1 MAKIISING
10 KKVSPD
16 DEEEIDSITL
26 DPIVVSPNSKEKI
39 KPKSLKIIS
48 TKKVPVAPR
57 KKIEVA
63 PERSFVEAT
72 GRKLSSLARGATPAL
87 VGGGIGLSLAGP
99 PGALAGSMAL
109 PAAEG
114 VAMLLNKLGLDV
126 GSPTELV
133 QSGLTNLGFPV
144 PETIGERSFETAGTF
159 VGVGGPQ
166 IRALE
171 KLAKTATTPFKRG
184 LATQLSQSPMRQ
196 MASTIPAGLASQF
209 TYEKTE
215 SPALSMIAGLAGGL
229 PAFIKSPKIEQVSKN
244 SLQKIV
250 TQSYSLADKNGFN
263 IDPTKF
269 QDYMKV
275 IATNLREK
283 GFAEGRKQFPKLDTA
298 VAEIKKLRI
307 KKQKNKKTKKV
318 LSKID
323 YQEIKALRAII
334 KKAKSS
340 TDKDE
345 SRLASELLDDFD
357 DVLIN
362 IKPSDMV
369 KGSSS
374 KDLKNAME
382 YRKAGDQAFTKLK
395 KGELFEDIAEKAS
408 RETAGNRARTIT
420 GELKKLANNPN
431 RMKYFTKSEQKA
443 IKQAS
448 ETKGMKGVYS
458 LLGNIVPTGSL
469 RQMLALT
476 GVALRPEIILP
487 AIATGIGSQ
496 TRLNTL
502 RDRDITKLIDLMRG
516 GGKPNYATSPQN
528 ISNLRNITSSG
539 LLNNEEDR

>member
-1 MAKIISING
+1 MTKIISING

-16 DEEEIDSITL
+16 DEEEVDSITL
-26 DPIVVSPNSKEKI
+26 DPIVV

-57 KKIEVA
+57 EEIEVA

-133 QSGLTNLGFPV
+133 QSGLTNIGFPV

-159 VGVGGPQ
+159 AGAGGPQ

-171 KLAKTATTPFKRG
+171 KLSKTATTPFKRG
-184 LATQLSQSPMRQ
+184 LSAQLSQSPIRQ

-215 SPALSMIAGLAGGL
+215 SPALSMIAGVAGGL
-229 PAFIKSPKIEQVSKN
+229 PAFIKSPKIEQVSKD

-269 QDYMKV
+269 QNSMKV
-275 IATNLREK
+275 ISTNLREK

-307 KKQKNKKTKKV
+307 NKKTKKV

-357 DVLIN
+357 DVLVN

-382 YRKAGDQAFTKLK
+382 YRKVGDQAFTKLK
-395 KGELFEDIAEKAS
+395 KGELFEDIAEKAG

-448 ETKGMKGVYS
+448 ETKGMKAVYS

-487 AIATGIGSQ
+487 AIATGLGSQ

>member
-57 KKIEVA
+57 KEIEVA

-99 PGALAGSMAL
+99 PGALVGSMAL

-184 LATQLSQSPMRQ
+184 LATQLSQSPIRQ

-215 SPALSMIAGLAGGL
+215 SPALSMIAGVAGGL
-229 PAFIKSPKIEQVSKN
+229 PAFIKSPKIEQVSKD

-269 QDYMKV
+269 QDSMKV

-307 KKQKNKKTKKV
+307 NKKTKKV

>member
-1 MAKIISING
+1 MATIISING
-10 KKVSPD
+10 KKVTPD
-16 DEEEIDSITL
+16 DEEVISVIA
-26 DPIVVSPNSKEKI
+26 DPILVTPDDTEKI
-39 KPKSLKIIS
+39 ETKSLPIIS
-48 TKKVPVAPR
+48 TKKIPVAPR
-57 KKIEVA
+57 KKIEIA
-63 PERSFVEAT
+63 PERGFVEAT

-99 PGALAGSMAL
+99 PGALVGSMAL

-114 VAMLLNKLGLDV
+114 VSVLLNKLGLDV
-126 GSPTELV
+126 GSPTKLV
-133 QSGLTNLGFPV
+133 ESGLTNLGFPV
-144 PETIGERSFETAGTF
+144 PETIGERSFQKAGTF
-159 VGVGGPQ
+159 VGVGAPQ

-171 KLAKTATTPFKRG
+171 SLAKTAKTPFKRG
-184 LATQLSQSPMRQ
+184 LATQLSQSPIRQ
-196 MASTIPAGLASQF
+196 MAATVPAGLASQF

-215 SPALSMIAGLAGGL
+215 SPALSMIAGVAGGL
-229 PAFIKSPKIEQVSKN
+229 PAFIKSPKVEQVTKDY
-244 SLQKIV
+244 LQKTV
-250 TQSYSLADKNGFN
+250 TQSYNLADKNGFA

-269 QDYMKV
+269 QKSMQL
-275 IATNLREK
+275 ITTNLREK

-307 KKQKNKKTKKV
+307 DKKTKKV

-323 YQEIKALRAII
+323 YQEIKSLRAII

-357 DVLIN
+357 NVLVN

-369 KGSSS
+369 KGSSNVN
-374 KDLKNAME
+374 LKNAME
-382 YRKAGDQAFTKLK
+382 YRKVGDQAFTKLK

-420 GELKKLANNPN
+420 NELKKLANNPN

-448 ETKGMKGVYS
+448 ETKGMKAIYS

-476 GVALRPEIILP
+476 GVALRPEIIIP

-502 RDRDITKLIDLMRG
+502 RDKDITKLIDLMRG

-539 LLNNEEDR
+539 LLNNKEN

>member
-57 KKIEVA
+57 KEIEVA

-99 PGALAGSMAL
+99 PGALVGSMAL

-114 VAMLLNKLGLDV
+114 VSVLLNKLGLDV

-159 VGVGGPQ
+159 VGMGGPQ

-184 LATQLSQSPMRQ
+184 LATQLSQSPIRQ

-215 SPALSMIAGLAGGL
+215 SPALSMIAGVAGGL
-229 PAFIKSPKIEQVSKN
+229 PAFIKSPKIEQVSKD

-269 QDYMKV
+269 QDSMKV

-307 KKQKNKKTKKV
+307 NKKTKKV

>member
-26 DPIVVSPNSKEKI
+26 DPIVVSPDSKEKI

-57 KKIEVA
+57 KEIEVT

-159 VGVGGPQ
+159 VGAGAPQ

-171 KLAKTATTPFKRG
+171 KLSKTATTPFKRG
-184 LATQLSQSPMRQ
+184 LATQLSQSPIRQ

-215 SPALSMIAGLAGGL
+215 SPALSMIAGIAGGL
-229 PAFIKSPKIEQVSKN
+229 PAFIKSPKIEQVSKD

-269 QDYMKV
+269 QNSMKV

-307 KKQKNKKTKKV
+307 NKKTKKV

-357 DVLIN
+357 DVLVN

-395 KGELFEDIAEKAS
+395 KGELFEDIAEKAG

-448 ETKGMKGVYS
+448 ETKGMKAVYS

-487 AIATGIGSQ
+487 AIATGLGSQ